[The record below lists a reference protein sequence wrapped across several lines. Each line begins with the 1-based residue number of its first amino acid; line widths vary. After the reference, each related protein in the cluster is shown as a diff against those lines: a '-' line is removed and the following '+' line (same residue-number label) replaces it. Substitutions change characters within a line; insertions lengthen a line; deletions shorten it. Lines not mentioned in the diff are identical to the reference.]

1 MVTVN
6 IDGLKAAAAAA
17 DVSRA
22 ADREITT
29 LTKSTVLCQ

>member
-6 IDGLKAAAAAA
+6 IDGLKADAAA